1 MKAIFEYLFNGGW
14 GMGPKTMWF
23 TSWNSYSLETSSEA
37 QRDQSSSTGPSA
49 VGSLDGRWSILTI
62 KLDEDGRTTYY
73 IDGQQKASHANKDE
87 IAGPQSIAFNLW
99 FIGGGQDKKY
109 NGHSRTYWEDVDW
122 VYYTPDTNT
131 TTAEVEEIVTGM
143 KNANIHVFDDIA
155 SPDITLNSITVD
167 GQALEGFNNENT
179 EYFIELPEGTK
190 KAPKVEA
197 NANNQFSI
205 VTVTSPETLPGAT
218 TVYVTSS
225 DLSVTKTYH
234 LNFSVK
240 AILSL
245 PLRCLTL
252 HQAAW

>member
-1 MKAIFEYLFNGGW
+1 M
-14 GMGPKTMWF
+14 
-23 TSWNSYSLETSSEA
+23 
-37 QRDQSSSTGPSA
+37 
-49 VGSLDGRWSILTI
+49 
-62 KLDEDGRTTYY
+62 
-73 IDGQQKASHANKDE
+73 
-87 IAGPQSIAFNLW
+87 W
-99 FIGGGQDKKY
+99 FIGGGQDSKY

-143 KNANIHVFDDIA
+143 KNADIHVFDDIA

-179 EYFIELPEGTK
+179 EYLIELPEGTK

-197 NANNQFSI
+197 KANNQFSI
-205 VTVTSPETLPGAT
+205 VTVTSPETLPGVT

-240 AILSL
+240 GNSELAAPLSNFASGSMVKYRDVQL
-245 PLRCLTL
+245 FHPQNADIYYTMDGSTPTTASRKYGGETIRIEKSTNICLLYTSRCV
-252 HQAAW
+252 

>member
-1 MKAIFEYLFNGGW
+1 MRMAGQPTILMVSKKRRMRIRMKLPVLNPLRLIYGLSAA
-14 GMGPKTMWF
+14 
-23 TSWNSYSLETSSEA
+23 A
-37 QRDQSSSTGPSA
+37 QDS
-49 VGSLDGRWSILTI
+49 
-62 KLDEDGRTTYY
+62 
-73 IDGQQKASHANKDE
+73 
-87 IAGPQSIAFNLW
+87 
-99 FIGGGQDKKY
+99 KY

-122 VYYTPDTNT
+122 VYTLPDTNT

-179 EYFIELPEGTK
+179 EYLIELPEGTK

-197 NANNQFSI
+197 KANNQFSI

-240 AILSL
+240 GNSELAAF
-245 PLRCLTL
+245 RC
-252 HQAAW
+252 H